1 MDGCVQGWQILL
13 NMAFVIAP
21 NTTISKM
28 CETTRLLNKHYCI
41 FLNFSVLLNM
51 QSRNYQLIH
60 VKERKKKQTSIQAM
74 PLRLEVCAHAFLNSA
89 LDGC

>member
-1 MDGCVQGWQILL
+1 MDRCVQGWQILL

-21 NTTISKM
+21 NTAISNM
-28 CETTRLLNKHYCI
+28 CETTRLLNKHYCTV
-41 FLNFSVLLNM
+41 LNFSVLLNI

-60 VKERKKKQTSIQAM
+60 VKEKKNQTSIQTI